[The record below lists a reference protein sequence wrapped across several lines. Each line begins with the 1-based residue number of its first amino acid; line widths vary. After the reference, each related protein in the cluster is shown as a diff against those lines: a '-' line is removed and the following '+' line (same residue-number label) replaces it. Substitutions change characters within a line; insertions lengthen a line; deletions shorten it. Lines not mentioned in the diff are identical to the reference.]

1 MAADSRID
9 WPKDIAFCDSC
20 AWHTF
25 QHTEVSTLL
34 ISEILQIGVP
44 TTDAAVQRS
53 RVLSLKGPF
62 GLPTPLANP
71 FQSRCPCSDSELPI
85 LEQHSCRFCGFCICV
100 LFVHIPLAFCFYWFL
115 QIFNGFQVAAPL
127 LSLALHN
134 FLFQI
139 AEGVAFS
146 RGPTPLLVT
155 LFVSRVHHCGVYVYG
170 MVISIHDS
178 CQRLNQLKILAGSC
192 YLVRKGNTSRL
203 NLTTEIEAI
212 QLQFLL
218 FGDLT

>member
-1 MAADSRID
+1 M
-9 WPKDIAFCDSC
+9 
-20 AWHTF
+20 
-25 QHTEVSTLL
+25 
-34 ISEILQIGVP
+34 
-44 TTDAAVQRS
+44 
-53 RVLSLKGPF
+53 
-62 GLPTPLANP
+62 
-71 FQSRCPCSDSELPI
+71 
-85 LEQHSCRFCGFCICV
+85 
-100 LFVHIPLAFCFYWFL
+100 
-115 QIFNGFQVAAPL
+115 AAPL

-155 LFVSRVHHCGVYVYG
+155 LFVSGVHHCGVYG